1 MPTLNSNETMQSCH
15 KLPPFKFVEQENY
28 LDREEITDEDKEF
41 FKTLDF
47 DAEKDDPPKF
57 LGLSADWTKYYIGAT
72 WLTNDRAL
80 VVTPK
85 QIAYDESQETD
96 FIAMFLAALKFA
108 PSSEYFSKFYGINFD
123 EPQIETESLDEQL
136 TPLLIVHYVWTLKK
150 LISKGLK
157 KNYIIREENLKSK
170 VRGRIMLQ
178 KNLQKNIFTQRLD
191 RVYCKFQE
199 YSVDISEN
207 KLLKKALMFSQN
219 YLNKFASDKNAFT
232 EIVEHINNIKPAFS
246 QVSDE
251 IEVHEI
257 KSIRKNKL
265 FKEYTETLRLAKMIL
280 QRFDYS
286 MTKSKSDLKSVP
298 PFWID
303 MSRLYEVYVYSKLH
317 AAYGDTVRFQVKGE
331 CNSVVDFIK
340 IDEQLIMDTKYKNY
354 KKQSSND
361 LLNDIRQLSG
371 YARDE
376 KILESLNLHTEE
388 KIVQCVIIYPELES
402 SSIENETIFESSVP
416 ILELVQGHKIPGFR
430 NFYRLC
436 VKLPRK

>member
-1 MPTLNSNETMQSCH
+1 MLKHLMNTVHKFPTKKN
-15 KLPPFKFVEQENY
+15 
-28 LDREEITDEDKEF
+28 
-41 FKTLDF
+41 
-47 DAEKDDPPKF
+47 
-57 LGLSADWTKYYIGAT
+57 
-72 WLTNDRAL
+72 
-80 VVTPK
+80 
-85 QIAYDESQETD
+85 
-96 FIAMFLAALKFA
+96 ALKATF
-108 PSSEYFSKFYGINFD
+108 
-123 EPQIETESLDEQL
+123 QC
-136 TPLLIVHYVWTLKK
+136 
-150 LISKGLK
+150 
-157 KNYIIREENLKSK
+157 
-170 VRGRIMLQ
+170 RIMLQ

>member
-1 MPTLNSNETMQSCH
+1 M
-15 KLPPFKFVEQENY
+15 
-28 LDREEITDEDKEF
+28 
-41 FKTLDF
+41 
-47 DAEKDDPPKF
+47 DA
-57 LGLSADWTKYYIGAT
+57 
-72 WLTNDRAL
+72 
-80 VVTPK
+80 
-85 QIAYDESQETD
+85 
-96 FIAMFLAALKFA
+96 
-108 PSSEYFSKFYGINFD
+108 
-123 EPQIETESLDEQL
+123 
-136 TPLLIVHYVWTLKK
+136 KK

-157 KNYIIREENLKSK
+157 KNYIIREENLKAK

-199 YSVDISEN
+199 YTVDIPEN
-207 KLLKKALMFSQN
+207 KLLKKALVFSQN
-219 YLNKFASDKNAFT
+219 YLSKFASDKNAFT

-265 FKEYTETLRLAKMIL
+265 FKEYTETMRLAKMIL

-340 IDEQLIMDTKYKNY
+340 IDEQLIMDTKYK
-354 KKQSSND
+354 KQTSND

-371 YARDE
+371 YARYE
-376 KILESLNLHTEE
+376 KILKALGSHTEE

-416 ILELVQGHKIPGFR
+416 ILELVQGHEIPGFR

-436 VKLPRK
+436 IKLPRK